1 MAKTISKKN
10 FTAKQESYAEKAL
23 RKFPSIK
30 RALESSLLSK
40 VNGGVEA
47 HHYAS
52 LGRLLAKTK
61 NYLTQKVEDGTVAD
75 LGLIPQYAQDLVTID
90 YAQNVQNIIG
100 NTQVLLG
107 QADIIYYERLTATT
121 NRGNV
126 SSAPKTLEDV
136 YTVSACE
143 IVPLLAFPSF

>member
-1 MAKTISKKN
+1 MKQAISKKS
-10 FTAKQESYAEKAL
+10 FSAGQESYAEKAL

-107 QADIIYYERLTATT
+107 QADIIYYEKSCWY
-121 NRGNV
+121 NY
-126 SSAPKTLEDV
+126 SW
-136 YTVSACE
+136 
-143 IVPLLAFPSF
+143 